1 MREGEGISVASDA
14 GDDATIGYY
23 LQRLATLAGTPE
35 RAVCLLAAA
44 DALLQASGTGWLRA
58 YVAPAASG
66 DDGLPELRRQLGEA
80 AFQRAWARGAA
91 MGRQRAVA
99 YARQSDDVPAPP

>member
-1 MREGEGISVASDA
+1 VDA
-14 GDDATIGYY
+14 AAVGDAV
-23 LQRLATLAGTPE
+23 AGT
-35 RAVCLLAAA
+35 RAGGRGGARPRGLLAAA
-44 DALLQASGTGWLRA
+44 DALLQALGTGWLRA
-58 YVAPAASG
+58 YVAPVASG

-80 AFQRAWARGAA
+80 AFQRAGARGAA